1 MKSNTIEKQAKEYNK
16 DHAWLENEDHDSN
29 IPTPDPL
36 KEMDHELNDIFIPT
50 WNNKPDPVPPVLTL
64 NDVSILTY
72 QNTSSIIAS
81 PGYGKSSIFEAILSN
96 MINQECDSLGFEVN
110 RDIVKKAIYID
121 FERRTNDVWNSF
133 ERMCKRS
140 GIKENT
146 DVDNVWMFG
155 FHAVTNFEM
164 RKQKLERI
172 IAEVRPELIL
182 LDGAGDMVK
191 ITNDETESILL
202 RQWFREIS
210 NKYQCSII
218 TTLHPNPK
226 TDKPRGWI
234 GSELLRESESVLII
248 VKDESNIHTITTD
261 FAHGKNRNSGKAE
274 SRYRFDPSKGMFI
287 SCDPKTGYKE
297 GISILEEN
305 VIKAILKDI
314 GLEKPGAGI
323 NTETLTTKLKDAI
336 KRNAPKVKVGT
347 DALKSHIG
355 SLQTQGW
362 IYKTQ
367 EKTSVFYFRT
377 NQEFN

>member
-1 MKSNTIEKQAKEYNK
+1 MKNNTIKKDEKEYK
-16 DHAWLENEDHDSN
+16 DEMNFLNELELELVEV
-29 IPTPDPL
+29 DPL
-36 KEMDHELNDIFIPT
+36 KDIDHELNDIFIPN
-50 WNNKPDPVPPVLTL
+50 WNNKPEPVPPVILL
-64 NDVSILTY
+64 NGISILTY
-72 QNTSSIIAS
+72 QNTSSIIAL

-110 RDIVKKAIYID
+110 RGIVKKAIYID

-155 FHAVTNFEM
+155 FHAISNFEK
-164 RKQKLERI
+164 RKDILEKVI
-172 IAEVRPELIL
+172 NEIKPELIL

-191 ITNDETESILL
+191 ITNDEQESILL

-210 NKYQCSII
+210 NKYQCSIL
-218 TTLHPNPK
+218 TTLHPNPGGE
-226 TDKPRGWI
+226 KPRGWI
-234 GSELLRESESVLII
+234 GSELTRESESVLI
-248 VKDESNIHTITTD
+248 VRRDSDGFHTITTD
-261 FAHGKNRNSGKAE
+261 FAHGKNRNGGKAE
-274 SRYRFDPSKGMFI
+274 SRYKYDTAKEMFV

-297 GISILEEN
+297 EISILEEN
-305 VIKAILKDI
+305 VIKVILKEI

-323 NTETLTTKLKDAI
+323 NTETLTAKLKDAI

-347 DALKSHIG
+347 DALKSHIV
-355 SLQTQGW
+355 SLQTLGW

-377 NQEFN
+377 NQDFS

>member
-1 MKSNTIEKQAKEYNK
+1 MKSNTIEKTAKQYEK
-16 DHAWLENEDHDSN
+16 DHDWLNKIDHDIL
-29 IPTPDPL
+29 IPSPDPL
-36 KEMDHELNDIFIPT
+36 KEMDHELMDIFIPN

-110 RDIVKKAIYID
+110 RDIVKNAIYID

-133 ERMCKRS
+133 ERMCKRA

-155 FHAVTNFEM
+155 FHAVTNFEA

-172 IAEVRPELIL
+172 IAEIRPELIL

-191 ITNDETESILL
+191 ITNDEQESILL

-248 VKDESNIHTITTD
+248 IKDESKIHTITTD

-274 SRYRFDPSKGMFI
+274 SRYRFDPSKEMFV

-305 VIKAILKDI
+305 VIKIILKDI

-323 NTETLTTKLKDAI
+323 NTETLTAKLKDAI
-336 KRNAPKVKVGT
+336 KKHAPKVKVGT
-347 DALKSHIG
+347 DALKSHII
-355 SLQTQGW
+355 SLQTLGW
-362 IYKTQ
+362 IYKAKK
-367 EKTSVFYFRT
+367 ETSVFYFRT
-377 NQEFN
+377 NQEIL